1 MKASNL
7 EAEFV
12 KFAEEKIVPSVHKAL
27 CEALGIESVVEVE
40 ANGKSKFYGFRGFGC
55 GFTYIEYDKRSKKA
69 KRIEELARDYRTH
82 VWKKIEDMFEQ
93 KYLRQLE
100 DDGTPMRALLWQDIN
115 CQNAYY
121 QEVADFM
128 REQGA
133 KNVYVVSR
141 LD

>member
-12 KFAEEKIVPSVHKAL
+12 RFAKEKIVPSVHKAL
-27 CEALGIESVVEVE
+27 CESLGIKSVVEVE

-55 GFTYIEYDKRSKKA
+55 GFTYVEYDKRSKKA
-69 KRIEELARDYRTH
+69 KQIEKLARDYRKQ
-82 VWKKIEDMFEQ
+82 VWEQVEDMFQYKVIRE
-93 KYLRQLE
+93 LE
-100 DDGTPMRALLWQDIN
+100 ENGTPIRALLFQDIN

-128 REQGA
+128 KEQGA